1 MLIFHH
7 QFVNSILYLNKK
19 EILEVTEELYKG
31 STRVIHK
38 IERLAGKPDK
48 TDDELKRLKRY

>member
-1 MLIFHH
+1 M
-7 QFVNSILYLNKK
+7 NSILYLNKK
-19 EILEVTEELYKG
+19 EILDVTEELYKG
-31 STRVIHK
+31 SIRVIHK

>member
-19 EILEVTEELYKG
+19 EILDVTEELYKG
-31 STRVIHK
+31 TTRVIHK
-38 IERLAGKPDK
+38 IERLAGKTDK
-48 TDDELKRLKRY
+48 SEEEVKRLKRY